1 MKRLNLLTSLHNI
14 PYCTHPEMLLL
25 AKTYCSL
32 RHNIGQ
38 FLNPPNAINQAENSM
53 NPMDILNLLFQ
64 YSLLHLYTP
73 IVNTVGFSH
82 PLTFTIIAA
91 HNTLS
96 LTYLLLIAAIAY
108 PAFHQ
113 KTWFIPAVVAVV
125 WTMIS
130 ISVIMTLHI
139 PATTA
144 FAAVLPHGWL
154 EFAAI
159 GYWTNAIRKATQA
172 SNMPTCDTPP
182 TIREYLGTVANPKKL
197 AALVKTDVRI
207 SFKAAKLSLSTL
219 CGNLKRPYLTT
230 LLLIVIAA
238 LIETYITPV
247 MILLVQ

>member
-1 MKRLNLLTSLHNI
+1 
-14 PYCTHPEMLLL
+14 
-25 AKTYCSL
+25 
-32 RHNIGQ
+32 
-38 FLNPPNAINQAENSM
+38 M

-96 LTYLLLIAAIAY
+96 LTYLLLIAAVAY
-108 PAFHQ
+108 PAFRQ
-113 KTWFIPAVVAVV
+113 KTWLIPAAVTVV

-130 ISVIMTLHI
+130 ISVITTLHI
-139 PATTA
+139 PTTTA

-172 SNMPTCDTPP
+172 SNMPTSDTPP
-182 TIREYLGTVANPKKL
+182 TTREYLGALANPKKH
-197 AALVKTDVRI
+197 AALVKTDVKI
-207 SFKAAKLSLSTL
+207 SFKAAKLSLRTL

-230 LLLIVIAA
+230 LLLIVAAA
-238 LIETYITPV
+238 LIETYITPI